1 MNKIS
6 NNISINK
13 VRFDEIMIYEFVKNI
28 YCKGDIEYKK
38 VKELLKKLYD
48 YLDSKI
54 FKYIDTDRDIID
66 IQTYVKL
73 TYENKL

>member
-13 VRFDEIMIYEFVKNI
+13 VRFDEIMIYEFVKDI
-28 YCKGDIEYKK
+28 YCKGDIEDKK
-38 VKELLKKLYD
+38 VNELLKKLYD